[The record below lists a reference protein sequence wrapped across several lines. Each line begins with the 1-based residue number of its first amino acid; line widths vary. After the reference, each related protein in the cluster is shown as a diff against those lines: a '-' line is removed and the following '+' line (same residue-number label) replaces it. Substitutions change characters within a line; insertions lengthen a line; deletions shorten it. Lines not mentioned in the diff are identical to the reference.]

1 MEKGNISIQHCV
13 TSDCSEPTDTGFDGR
28 GYVGNIIYNVKIQN
42 HCPDGDFPAKAET

>member
-1 MEKGNISIQHCV
+1 MERGNISIQHSV
-13 TSDCSEPTDTGFDGR
+13 TSEPTDTGFDRR